1 VSVTAPH
8 DAIVLDIEGT
18 TTPIS
23 YVYDVLFPYVRREL
37 PAYVGEYL
45 DDVRLQPPIKWL
57 REEWEADAAR
67 GEHPPALRE
76 NDGDR
81 EERAASIVAYA
92 EWLMD
97 RDRKATGLKA
107 LQGLISRRGY
117 ENGSLH
123 GEVYPDVPVAFARW
137 HKAGIPIAIFSSGS
151 VVAQQNLFSTTAH
164 GDLTRWIRHFFDTL
178 VGPKRSP
185 ESYGRIAFGMECEPA
200 RMLFISDVVAEL
212 DAAREAGCDTRLCIR
227 GSSGEGGQAG
237 AGSQRSQP
245 ANGPSANGH
254 TVVYD
259 FNDIM

>member
-1 VSVTAPH
+1 MSPTAPPH

-18 TTPIS
+18 TTPIA

-37 PAYVGEYL
+37 GAYVGEYL
-45 DDVRLQPPIKWL
+45 DDVRLGPPIKWL
-57 REEWEADAAR
+57 REEWEADVAR
-67 GEHPPALRE
+67 GEHPPAWLAE
-76 NDGDR
+76 DEGDR
-81 EERAASIVAYA
+81 AGRVASLVAYA

-137 HKAGIPIAIFSSGS
+137 HEAGIPIAIFSSGS
-151 VVAQQNLFSTTAH
+151 VVAQQNLFSTTTH

-185 ESYGRIAFGMECEPA
+185 ESYGRIAFGMECEPE

-227 GSSGEGGQAG
+227 GGAGEGSE
-237 AGSQRSQP
+237 GSQSSQP
-245 ANGPSANGH
+245 ANGH

-259 FNDIM
+259 FNDVR